1 MKANK
6 IVFAN
11 WKMNL
16 DSITVSD
23 LVKGI
28 LEGINDCDNVDV
40 ILAPPFPYLKLVSDL
55 IEDSKLHLSS
65 QNVFF
70 ENSGPYTG
78 EVSSNMLR
86 DVGCEWVMIG
96 HSERRQHLLETNEM
110 INKKLLVSTKD
121 KLKAI
126 LCVGESFDERRQE
139 KTFTRISDQLRRGL
153 RDIKSDTL
161 SRIVIGYEPIWV
173 IGSGEAA
180 KVEDIEQIHNHIHN
194 ELHLMFPDAPDLPKI
209 VYGGSVNTSN
219 IDGIISLDNVD
230 GVLIGSASMDC
241 AKFCDIVLKV
251 DGAL

>member
-1 MKANK
+1 MKAHK

-16 DSITVSD
+16 DSISVPD

-28 LEGINDCDNVDV
+28 LAGIKDCDNVDV

-55 IEDSKLHLSS
+55 IEDSKLYLSS

-78 EVSSNMLR
+78 EISSNMLR

-110 INKKLLVSTKD
+110 INKKLLVSTNE
-121 KLKAI
+121 KLNAI

-139 KTFTRISDQLRRGL
+139 KTFARISDQLRRGL
-153 RDIKSDTL
+153 RDIQSDAL
-161 SRIVIGYEPIWV
+161 SHIVIGYEPIWV
-173 IGSGEAA
+173 IGSGQAA
-180 KVEDIEQIHNHIHN
+180 KVEDLQQVHSHIHN
-194 ELHLMFPDAPDLPKI
+194 ELSLMFPNSSDLPKM

-219 IDGIISLDNVD
+219 IDTIISLDNVD

-251 DGAL
+251 GNAL